1 MKNKIKAFPALLL
14 LSFNAIIALII
25 LIVAVSSPVSNASSL
40 EAKNY
45 MFFRYFTSDSNILSM
60 ISSFIM
66 VYFIIKNKIKK
77 EDKYPRW
84 AVVLHYLASIHTG
97 VTMFATIFFLTPLN
111 MALGNPANSLF
122 NGYLFFY
129 HFFSPLIYII
139 SVIYFF
145 PLYKINLKEN
155 LLSLLPL
162 TVYSIIYF
170 SMVITS
176 HWPDLY
182 GFTFGGHYLLSPISI
197 IAMHSLGFL
206 IGFIIR
212 KMHNK
217 RAI

>member
-1 MKNKIKAFPALLL
+1 MKNKTKTFPALLL

-66 VYFIIKNKIKK
+66 VYFIIRNMIKK

-84 AVVLHYLASIHTG
+84 AIVLHYLASIHTG
-97 VTMFATIFFLTPLN
+97 VTMFTTIFFLTPLN
-111 MALGNPANSLF
+111 MALGNPVNSLF

-145 PLYKINLKEN
+145 PIYRINLKEN

-162 TVYSIIYF
+162 TAYSIIYF
-170 SMVITS
+170 SMVVTS
-176 HWPDLY
+176 HWPDFY
-182 GFTFGGHYLLSPISI
+182 GFTLGGNYLLSPISI